1 MVPRIV
7 DLRSDTVTKPSEAMR
22 AAMASAEVDDDVLG
36 RDPSCF
42 RLETE
47 MAKILGKEGALF
59 VPSGTMANLISVL
72 VHCDIR
78 GSEVIL
84 GDNSHIHIYENGGI
98 ATLGG
103 VHPRTVRNNED
114 GTMVVRPWLFYLLSE
129 QNTNAIM
136 ELSVLLKTKGI
147 PRLIASCQRTVATSR
162 RTSKSK

>member
-1 MVPRIV
+1 MNI
-7 DLRSDTVTKPSEAMR
+7 
-22 AAMASAEVDDDVLG
+22 
-36 RDPSCF
+36 
-42 RLETE
+42 
-47 MAKILGKEGALF
+47 F
-59 VPSGTMANLISVL
+59 VRRKSGTKSNR
-72 VHCDIR
+72 R
-78 GSEVIL
+78 GNPTE
-84 GDNSHIHIYENGGI
+84 GI